1 VKAFRNGAVVKE
13 FVGAQ
18 SPVSVG
24 LFLDELLGPSP
35 SQRLLD
41 ELQESGELPEILGP
55 LQRRLRRVLNGC
67 WEARAPIGTAR
78 AHSRIMVALFGELG
92 VNDPV
97 ATHTGADWQQ
107 PLLIRPWRRSAPAAD
122 EAQAVTDLVIACDI
136 HDLGAPDFEL
146 DDLLT
151 DWSMPGFDLSRDAVV
166 VEEDSALAAYT
177 VFIRNDYV
185 DVYVS
190 PARRDLGLGAK
201 LLDWAE
207 RRAVE
212 RAGAGALLGQ
222 VVNSTNDGA
231 RASPGRPRLPAGADV
246 LADVDGARRA
256 AAARLA
262 RACSCAPSTRSGTRG
277 VFALVRTPSPTTSA
291 TRPSP
296 SRSGRRSMIDREA
309 FEPGLW
315 FIAESKGEI
324 VGAVIC
330 PSYEDEGWV
339 RQLAVSRDWRRRGL
353 GTALLRQAMSEFSRR
368 GRRELGLVVDSWN
381 RTGAKDLYERAGMT
395 VAREHVRYEK
405 TLAS

>member
-1 VKAFRNGAVVKE
+1 ME
-13 FVGAQ
+13 T
-18 SPVSVG
+18 
-24 LFLDELLGPSP
+24 
-35 SQRLLD
+35 
-41 ELQESGELPEILGP
+41 I
-55 LQRRLRRVLNGC
+55 
-67 WEARAPIGTAR
+67 RAPR
-78 AHSRIMVALFGELG
+78 
-92 VNDPV
+92 
-97 ATHTGADWQQ
+97 Q
-107 PLLIRPWRRSAPAAD
+107 D

-166 VEEDSALAAYT
+166 VEEDSALAAYAA
-177 VFIRNDYV
+177 FIRNDYV

-212 RAGAGALLGQ
+212 RAGAGAVLGQ

-231 RASPGRPRLPAGADV
+231 RRLLEDRGYRPVRTYWRMSMPLDERPPPPAWPEGV
-246 LADVDGARRA
+246 LVRTFDQERDTRA
-256 AAARLA
+256 
-262 RACSCAPSTRSGTRG
+262 
-277 VFALVRTPSPTTSA
+277 VFALVQDAFADNERHTAESFEEWQA
-291 TRPSP
+291 F
-296 SRSGRRSMIDREA
+296 MIDREA

-324 VGAVIC
+324 VGCVLC
-330 PSYEDEGWV
+330 PNYEDEGWV
-339 RQLAVSRDWRRRGL
+339 RQLAVARDWRRRGL

-368 GRRELGLVVDSWN
+368 GRREIGLVVDSWN

-405 TLAS
+405 TLSS

>member
-1 VKAFRNGAVVKE
+1 ME
-13 FVGAQ
+13 T
-18 SPVSVG
+18 
-24 LFLDELLGPSP
+24 
-35 SQRLLD
+35 
-41 ELQESGELPEILGP
+41 I
-55 LQRRLRRVLNGC
+55 
-67 WEARAPIGTAR
+67 RAPR
-78 AHSRIMVALFGELG
+78 
-92 VNDPV
+92 
-97 ATHTGADWQQ
+97 Q
-107 PLLIRPWRRSAPAAD
+107 D
-122 EAQAVTDLVIACDI
+122 EAQAVTDLVITCDI

-166 VEEDSALAAYT
+166 VEEDGALAAYT

-212 RAGAGALLGQ
+212 RAGAGAVLGQ

-231 RASPGRPRLPAGADV
+231 RRLLEDRGYRPVRTYWRMSMPLDERPPPPAWPEGV
-246 LADVDGARRA
+246 LVRTFDQERDTRA
-256 AAARLA
+256 
-262 RACSCAPSTRSGTRG
+262 
-277 VFALVRTPSPTTSA
+277 VFALVQDAFADNERHTAESFEEWQA
-291 TRPSP
+291 F
-296 SRSGRRSMIDREA
+296 MIDREA

-324 VGAVIC
+324 VGCVLC
-330 PSYEDEGWV
+330 PNYEDEGWV

-368 GRRELGLVVDSWN
+368 GRREIGLVVDSWN

-405 TLAS
+405 TLSS

>member
-1 VKAFRNGAVVKE
+1 ME
-13 FVGAQ
+13 T
-18 SPVSVG
+18 
-24 LFLDELLGPSP
+24 
-35 SQRLLD
+35 
-41 ELQESGELPEILGP
+41 I
-55 LQRRLRRVLNGC
+55 
-67 WEARAPIGTAR
+67 RAPR
-78 AHSRIMVALFGELG
+78 
-92 VNDPV
+92 
-97 ATHTGADWQQ
+97 Q
-107 PLLIRPWRRSAPAAD
+107 D

-166 VEEDSALAAYT
+166 VEEDGALAAYT

-212 RAGAGALLGQ
+212 RAGAGAVLGQ

-231 RASPGRPRLPAGADV
+231 RRLLEDRGYRPVRTYWRMSMPLDERPPPPAWPEGV
-246 LADVDGARRA
+246 LVRTFDQERDTRA
-256 AAARLA
+256 
-262 RACSCAPSTRSGTRG
+262 
-277 VFALVRTPSPTTSA
+277 VFALVQDAFADNERHTAESFEEWQA
-291 TRPSP
+291 F
-296 SRSGRRSMIDREA
+296 MIDREA

-324 VGAVIC
+324 VGCVLC
-330 PSYEDEGWV
+330 PNYEDEGWV

-368 GRRELGLVVDSWN
+368 GRREIGLVVDSWN

-405 TLAS
+405 TLSS

>member
-1 VKAFRNGAVVKE
+1 VE
-13 FVGAQ
+13 T
-18 SPVSVG
+18 
-24 LFLDELLGPSP
+24 
-35 SQRLLD
+35 
-41 ELQESGELPEILGP
+41 I
-55 LQRRLRRVLNGC
+55 
-67 WEARAPIGTAR
+67 RAPR
-78 AHSRIMVALFGELG
+78 
-92 VNDPV
+92 
-97 ATHTGADWQQ
+97 Q
-107 PLLIRPWRRSAPAAD
+107 D

-151 DWSMPGFDLSRDAVV
+151 DWNMPGFDLSRDAVV
-166 VEEDSALAAYT
+166 VEEDGALAAYT

-212 RAGAGALLGQ
+212 RAGAGAVLGQ

-231 RASPGRPRLPAGADV
+231 RRLLEDRGYRPVRTYWRMSMPLDERPPPPAWPEGV
-246 LADVDGARRA
+246 LVRTFDQERDTRA
-256 AAARLA
+256 
-262 RACSCAPSTRSGTRG
+262 
-277 VFALVRTPSPTTSA
+277 VFALVQDAFADNERHTAESFEEWQA
-291 TRPSP
+291 F
-296 SRSGRRSMIDREA
+296 MIDREA

-324 VGAVIC
+324 VGCVLC
-330 PSYEDEGWV
+330 PNYEDEGWV

-368 GRRELGLVVDSWN
+368 GRREIGLVVDSWN

-405 TLAS
+405 TLSG

>member
-1 VKAFRNGAVVKE
+1 ME
-13 FVGAQ
+13 T
-18 SPVSVG
+18 
-24 LFLDELLGPSP
+24 
-35 SQRLLD
+35 
-41 ELQESGELPEILGP
+41 I
-55 LQRRLRRVLNGC
+55 
-67 WEARAPIGTAR
+67 RAPR
-78 AHSRIMVALFGELG
+78 
-92 VNDPV
+92 
-97 ATHTGADWQQ
+97 Q
-107 PLLIRPWRRSAPAAD
+107 D

-166 VEEDSALAAYT
+166 VEEDSALAAYAA
-177 VFIRNDYV
+177 FIRNDYV

-212 RAGAGALLGQ
+212 RAGAGAVLGQ

-231 RASPGRPRLPAGADV
+231 RRLLEDRGYRPVRTYWRMSMPLDERPPPPAWPEGV
-246 LADVDGARRA
+246 LVRTFDQERDTRA
-256 AAARLA
+256 
-262 RACSCAPSTRSGTRG
+262 
-277 VFALVRTPSPTTSA
+277 VFALVQDAFADNERHTAESFEEWQA
-291 TRPSP
+291 F
-296 SRSGRRSMIDREA
+296 MIDREA

-324 VGAVIC
+324 VGCVLC
-330 PSYEDEGWV
+330 PNYEDEGWV

-368 GRRELGLVVDSWN
+368 GRREIGLVVDSWN

-405 TLAS
+405 TLSS